1 MTINLKIS
9 DNLTEIL
16 EKDSCFKHEYCK
28 DQLIKLV
35 VKRLIHEYLPNSGI
49 KVESKWVLNQQPNY

>member
-49 KVESKWVLNQQPNY
+49 KVESK